1 MTGLPVFSVV
11 TPRKCGFRGEIYLIC
26 YEHFHR
32 EIFSEYREIYDI
44 TPSRKGLCS
53 RIMKVKWEIC
63 VGRTVEVM
71 DMCFAVPP
79 INCGHPGRTDKIQLA
94 SMALRQYETRVSGS
108 FYWKRVF
115 PPFTQ

>member
-44 TPSRKGLCS
+44 TPSKKGLCS
-53 RIMKVKWEIC
+53 RSMKVKWEIC
-63 VGRTVEVM
+63 VGRTVSPRFFHFESHEQM
-71 DMCFAVPP
+71 
-79 INCGHPGRTDKIQLA
+79 KK
-94 SMALRQYETRVSGS
+94 S
-108 FYWKRVF
+108 FYFFFYSVF
-115 PPFTQ
+115 S